1 MSDQNVAREDRA
13 PGWDMSPY
21 FPEMDG
27 GAYRAFRHTLDA
39 DVQALLQHVGRL
51 ERIEHEQ
58 LPVWI
63 DLLQKLEEI
72 TARTGHLSSYLGCMG
87 AADAGNETIQRE
99 TASAKAARAEL
110 VKIFVVIRAALK
122 EADEDV

>member
-13 PGWDMSPY
+13 PGWEMSPY

-72 TARTGHLSSYLGCMG
+72 TARTGHSLPISAVWVLQ
-87 AADAGNETIQRE
+87 TRE
-99 TASAKAARAEL
+99 TKRFNARPLLRKPPA
-110 VKIFVVIRAALK
+110 RN
-122 EADEDV
+122 